1 MKINGS
7 RARIRIGAT
16 TEYIAKYA
24 VLAAVS
30 LVLLIPFFWM
40 VSTSLK
46 DQTRIFIFPPEWFPF
61 PLHWD
66 NYAAVFDRQPFHLYL
81 WNSFYIAATVT
92 AGTCFFA
99 ALAGYAFA
107 RLRFPCKNGLFL
119 LLLSSMM
126 IPAEATAIP
135 LFDWMSALGLVDT
148 HIPLIVPPMLGAGGM
163 FGVFLL
169 RQFFITVP
177 GELDEAAKMDGCSP
191 WMAYWRIM
199 LPLSAPALATLCIF
213 TFLHSWNEIFEP
225 LIYLNSSK
233 LYTLPLALSL
243 FTNQSGTEWHLL
255 MAASVMAT
263 FPLLAVFFLAQKK
276 FIEGIAMTG
285 LK

>member
-1 MKINGS
+1 MNNKRYS
-7 RARIRIGAT
+7 RHRSRRRLAAIV
-16 TEYIAKYA
+16 YYV
-24 VLAAVS
+24 VLLAVS
-30 LVLLIPFFWM
+30 LLMLLPFFWM

-46 DQTRIFIFPPEWFPF
+46 DRAKIFVFPPEWFPWPPTF
-61 PLHWD
+61 E
-66 NYAAVFDRQPFHLYL
+66 NYREVFERQPFHLYYF
-81 WNSFYIAATVT
+81 NSLYIAILVT
-92 AGTCFFA
+92 AGTCLFA

-107 RLRFPCKNGLFL
+107 KLNFPWKSALFL

-126 IPAEATAIP
+126 IPTEATSIP
-135 LFDWMSALGLVDT
+135 MFVWMSDLKLVNT
-148 HIPLIVPPMLGAGGM
+148 HFPLIVPPMMGATGM

-177 GELDEAAKMDGCSP
+177 QDLDDAAKIDGCSP
-191 WMAYWRIM
+191 WLAFWRIM
-199 LPLSAPALATLCIF
+199 LPLAVPSLAALSIF
-213 TFLHSWNEIFEP
+213 TFLHSYNEFFEP

-243 FTNQSGTEWHLL
+243 FTDESGTEWHLL

-263 FPLLAVFFLAQKK
+263 LPLLLVFFAAQKR
-276 FIEGIAMTG
+276 FMEGIALTG